1 MDWEGLKLLIWINLL
16 FAGEV
21 DKHYW
26 ETGLTENRSSS
37 GLPKMFTAIQLY
49 VRWFK
54 KVCQDDNGSIHNI
67 LKAMTFHLF
76 VGPPQ
81 WPYLQWIKNVLYML
95 KNFMTNICCIRTLL
109 ALLCTLST
117 FWNSVPP
124 FWSSLCV
131 CMPMAL
137 PRWCQQVWKWR
148 DTAPNIVLEATACV
162 LVNLSLLARH
172 NAFVSVESLLS
183 QECIYKHNE
192 KAVHNFCCTMK

>member
-16 FAGEV
+16 FAGKV

-124 FWSSLCV
+124 FC
-131 CMPMAL
+131 P
-137 PRWCQQVWKWR
+137 
-148 DTAPNIVLEATACV
+148 
-162 LVNLSLLARH
+162 
-172 NAFVSVESLLS
+172 VSVYACRWPFQDDVSKSENEGTQHQILYLKQLPVCLSIFLCLHDTMLL
-183 QECIYKHNE
+183 
-192 KAVHNFCCTMK
+192 